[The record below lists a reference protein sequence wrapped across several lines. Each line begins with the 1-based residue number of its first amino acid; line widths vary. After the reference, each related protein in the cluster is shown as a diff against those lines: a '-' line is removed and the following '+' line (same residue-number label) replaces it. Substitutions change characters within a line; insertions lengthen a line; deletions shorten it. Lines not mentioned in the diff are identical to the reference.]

1 MTLSKDPAKLML
13 KSIMTGKRILAFG
26 AHPDDIEFGCGAVL
40 LDAAEHGSHIS
51 FVVLSKGEAG
61 THGDSA
67 TREAEAQ
74 KAANMLGAELRFLP
88 TGGDTQIRADLE
100 STQAAAMIIRQ
111 KQPDIVLCP
120 SGHLNQHPDHRET
133 NLIVRDAY
141 RLARYGKTPG
151 LGDTKPHS
159 TSLLLFYD
167 ISSGGSDY
175 PNSILVDISNQVEE
189 WKILM
194 ECHSSQIK
202 NMDYV
207 ALQLSRARVY
217 GIQMGVHSATR
228 LFSESPLLAGS
239 VAGLSQFTSQRF

>member
-1 MTLSKDPAKLML
+1 ML
-13 KSIMTGKRILAFG
+13 KSIMNGKRILAFG

-40 LDAAEHGSHIS
+40 LDATANEANITM
-51 FVVLSKGEAG
+51 VVLSKGEAG

-74 KAANMLGAELRFLP
+74 KAANMLGAELQFLP
-88 TGGDTQIRADLE
+88 SGGDTQIRADLE
-100 STQAAAMIIRQ
+100 STQEAAKIIRQ

-133 NLIVRDAY
+133 NLMVRDAY

-151 LGDTKPHS
+151 LGDTRPHS

-175 PNSILVDISNQVEE
+175 SNSILIDVSNHIEN
-189 WKILM
+189 WKQLM
-194 ECHSSQIK
+194 ECHASQIK

-207 ALQLSRARVY
+207 ELQLSRARVY
-217 GIQMGVHSATR
+217 GIQMGVHSAIR

-239 VAGLSQFTSQRF
+239 VSDLNPFTSQRF